1 VTKSVQTAGES
12 QVSIS
17 GIVHWSCSPRSG
29 CVLASPPGKS
39 EAAEEQNYDHDD
51 EDEYKHCRS
60 VRAADHE
67 RRSATGPNF

>member
-1 VTKSVQTAGES
+1 
-12 QVSIS
+12 
-17 GIVHWSCSPRSG
+17 
-29 CVLASPPGKS
+29 VLASPPAQS

-51 EDEYKHCRS
+51 EDDYKHYLS